1 MSLTL
6 GEPGSGVQ
14 RDLCPTTGETPT
26 WARYVPRMT
35 VRHPTEPRPGRAVA
49 RFMAGS
55 LAAIAVVVIGGFFTL
70 RAVTV
75 DEAERDTRAR
85 VQLEAR
91 LVESAGL
98 SDGILR
104 EDHRALARL
113 DDLVQGQILGGPV
126 VRVKVWS
133 RAGRIL
139 YSDEGE
145 LIGRRFSLGSD
156 ELQLFD
162 TGGAQ
167 AELSD
172 LSQPENR
179 FERQEG
185 KLLEAHTIIRTPNGT
200 QVLFETYQRFGS
212 VNASASR
219 LLRTL
224 APPLLGGLA
233 VLILFQLPL
242 AWTMARR
249 LQRGHAEREALLT
262 SAVEASSQERSR
274 IAADLHDGVVQDVA
288 GVAFGLAP
296 LAEEAARDGR
306 TDDAATLREA
316 IARLRHGVRGLR
328 TLLVQLHPPSLES
341 AGLQAALS
349 DLLSPL
355 DAQGVRTSL
364 HVDDGAAAGSP
375 ADVLVY
381 RVAREAL
388 RNVQAHSGAAS
399 VEIHVTG
406 NGSGGRRLRI
416 RDDGRG
422 FSAADRDEHAADGHV
437 GLALLQRLV
446 AQADGTL
453 EIHSAPGEGTIVDL
467 EVPAP

>member
-1 MSLTL
+1 MAA
-6 GEPGSGVQ
+6 
-14 RDLCPTTGETPT
+14 RHTTD
-26 WARYVPRMT
+26 
-35 VRHPTEPRPGRAVA
+35 PRPGTAVA

-55 LAAIAVVVIGGFFTL
+55 LAAIAVVVIGGFFAL
-70 RAVTV
+70 RTVTIH
-75 DEAERDTRAR
+75 EAERNTRAQ

-91 LVESAGL
+91 LVEAAGL
-98 SDGILR
+98 TDGVLR
-104 EDHRALARL
+104 RDRRALARL
-113 DDLVQGQILGGPV
+113 DDLVQGQILGDPV
-126 VRVKVWS
+126 VRVKLWT
-133 RAGRIL
+133 RDGRIL
-139 YSDEGE
+139 YSDEPA
-145 LIGRRFSLGSD
+145 LIGRRFRLAAD
-156 ELQLFD
+156 ERKLFEA
-162 TGGAQ
+162 GGAD

-172 LSQPENR
+172 LSKPENR

-185 KLLEAHTIIRTPNGT
+185 KLLEAHTVIRTPGGT
-200 QVLFETYQRFGS
+200 QVLYENYQRF
-212 VNASASR
+212 ASLSASGSR

-233 VLILFQLPL
+233 ILILFQLPL

-262 SAVEASSQERSR
+262 SAVEASGQERSR

-296 LAEEAARDGR
+296 LAEDAARDGR
-306 TDDAATLREA
+306 AEDAATLREA
-316 IARLRHGVRGLR
+316 IARLRQGVRGLR

-341 AGLQAALS
+341 AGLEAALS

-364 HVDDGAAAGSP
+364 QVDDSAANGSAG
-375 ADVLVY
+375 DILVY

-388 RNVQAHSGAAS
+388 RNVEAHAGAAAVEVRVTASGA
-399 VEIHVTG
+399 
-406 NGSGGRRLRI
+406 GGRHLTI

-422 FSAADRDEHAADGHV
+422 FSAGDRERHAASGHV
-437 GLALLQRLV
+437 GLTLLERLV

-453 EIHSAPGEGTIVDL
+453 RVHSTPGEGTTVDL
-467 EVPAP
+467 EVPPR

>member
-1 MSLTL
+1 M
-6 GEPGSGVQ
+6 
-14 RDLCPTTGETPT
+14 
-26 WARYVPRMT
+26 
-35 VRHPTEPRPGRAVA
+35 A

-70 RAVTV
+70 RNVTIL
-75 DEAERDTRAR
+75 EAERDTRAR

-98 SDGILR
+98 DDGVLR
-104 EDHRALARL
+104 EDHKALTRL
-113 DDLVQGQILGGPV
+113 DDLVQGQILGDPV
-126 VRVKVWS
+126 VRVKLWT
-133 RAGRIL
+133 RDGRIL
-139 YSDEGE
+139 YSDEPE
-145 LIGRRFSLGSD
+145 LIGRRFALGAD
-156 ELQLFD
+156 ERRLFD
-162 TGGAQ
+162 NGEAQ

-172 LSQPENR
+172 LSKPENR

-185 KLLEAHTIIRTPNGT
+185 KLLEAHTVIRTPNGT
-200 QVLFETYQRFGS
+200 QVLFETYQRFAS

-219 LLRTL
+219 LLHTL

-233 VLILFQLPL
+233 VLMLFQLPL

-262 SAVEASSQERSR
+262 SAVEASGQERSR

-306 TDDAATLREA
+306 TEDAATLREA
-316 IARLRHGVRGLR
+316 IARLRQGVRGLR

-341 AGLQAALS
+341 AGLHAALS

-364 HVDDGAAAGSP
+364 QVDDGAATGSP
-375 ADVLVY
+375 ADALVY

-388 RNVQAHSGAAS
+388 RNVEAHSGAAT
-399 VEIHVTG
+399 VEVRVSG
-406 NGSGGRRLRI
+406 NGTGLRRLTI

-422 FSAADRDEHAADGHV
+422 FSATDREQHAADGHV
-437 GLALLQRLV
+437 GLTLLQRLV

-453 EIHSAPGEGTIVDL
+453 EVHSVPGEGTTVDL
-467 EVPAP
+467 EVPA

>member
-1 MSLTL
+1 
-6 GEPGSGVQ
+6 
-14 RDLCPTTGETPT
+14 
-26 WARYVPRMT
+26 
-35 VRHPTEPRPGRAVA
+35 
-49 RFMAGS
+49 MAGS

-70 RAVTV
+70 RNVTIL
-75 DEAERDTRAR
+75 EAERDTRAR

-98 SDGILR
+98 DDGVLR
-104 EDHRALARL
+104 EDHKALTRL
-113 DDLVQGQILGGPV
+113 DDLVQGQILGDPV
-126 VRVKVWS
+126 VRVKLWT
-133 RAGRIL
+133 RDGRIL
-139 YSDEGE
+139 YSDEPQ
-145 LIGRRFSLGSD
+145 LIGRRFALGAD
-156 ELQLFD
+156 ERRLFD
-162 TGGAQ
+162 NGEAQ

-172 LSQPENR
+172 LSKPENR

-185 KLLEAHTIIRTPNGT
+185 KLLEAHTVIRTPNGT
-200 QVLFETYQRFGS
+200 QVLFETYQRFAS

-219 LLRTL
+219 LLHTL

-233 VLILFQLPL
+233 VLMLFQLPL

-262 SAVEASSQERSR
+262 SAVEASGQERSR

-306 TDDAATLREA
+306 TEDAATLREA

-341 AGLQAALS
+341 AGLHAALS

-364 HVDDGAAAGSP
+364 QVDDGAATGSP
-375 ADVLVY
+375 ADALVY

-388 RNVQAHSGAAS
+388 RNVEAHSGAAT
-399 VEIHVTG
+399 VEVRVSG
-406 NGSGGRRLRI
+406 NGTGLRRLTI

-422 FSAADRDEHAADGHV
+422 FSATDREQHAVDGHV
-437 GLALLQRLV
+437 GLTLLQRLV

-453 EIHSAPGEGTIVDL
+453 EVHSVPGEGTTVDL
-467 EVPAP
+467 EVPA

>member
-1 MSLTL
+1 
-6 GEPGSGVQ
+6 
-14 RDLCPTTGETPT
+14 
-26 WARYVPRMT
+26 
-35 VRHPTEPRPGRAVA
+35 
-49 RFMAGS
+49 MAGS

-70 RAVTV
+70 RNVTIL
-75 DEAERDTRAR
+75 EAERDTRAR

-98 SDGILR
+98 DDGVLR
-104 EDHRALARL
+104 EDHKALTRL
-113 DDLVQGQILGGPV
+113 DDLVQGQILGDPV
-126 VRVKVWS
+126 VRVKLWT
-133 RAGRIL
+133 RDGRIL
-139 YSDEGE
+139 YSDEPE
-145 LIGRRFSLGSD
+145 LIGRRFALGAD
-156 ELQLFD
+156 ERRLFD
-162 TGGAQ
+162 NGEAQ

-172 LSQPENR
+172 LSKPENR

-185 KLLEAHTIIRTPNGT
+185 KLLEAHTVIRTPNGT
-200 QVLFETYQRFGS
+200 QVLFETYQRFAS

-219 LLRTL
+219 LLHTL

-233 VLILFQLPL
+233 VLMLFQLPL

-262 SAVEASSQERSR
+262 SAVEASGQERSR

-306 TDDAATLREA
+306 TEDAATLREA
-316 IARLRHGVRGLR
+316 IARLRQGVRGLR

-341 AGLQAALS
+341 AGLHAALS

-364 HVDDGAAAGSP
+364 QVDDGAAAGSP
-375 ADVLVY
+375 ADALVY

-388 RNVQAHSGAAS
+388 RNVEAHSGAAT
-399 VEIHVTG
+399 VEVRVSG
-406 NGSGGRRLRI
+406 NGTGLRRLTI

-422 FSAADRDEHAADGHV
+422 FSATDREQHAADGHV
-437 GLALLQRLV
+437 GLTLLQRLV

-453 EIHSAPGEGTIVDL
+453 EVHSVPGEGTTVDL
-467 EVPAP
+467 EVPA